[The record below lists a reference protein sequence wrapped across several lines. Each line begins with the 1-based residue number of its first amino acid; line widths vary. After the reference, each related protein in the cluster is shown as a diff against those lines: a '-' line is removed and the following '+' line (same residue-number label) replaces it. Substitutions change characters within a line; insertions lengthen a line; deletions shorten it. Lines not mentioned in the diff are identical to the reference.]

1 MKIMIIRHAE
11 PDYSIDSLTEK
22 GWKEAELLSEKLKD
36 MDIKNFY
43 VSPLGRARDTASF
56 TLEKKGQ
63 KAEICDWLREF
74 DAPITGSDG
83 QKKITWDWI
92 PGEWTKEEKYYN
104 KDLWYTT
111 PVMQEGNVI
120 AEANKVYAGLD
131 SFLAKHGYV
140 RNGNCYD
147 AVKPNNDTIAL
158 FCHFGVG
165 CVMLGHILGISPMVL
180 WHGFCALPSS
190 VTTLATEERRKGPAC
205 FRVLSYGDTSHLYAA
220 GEEPSF
226 AARFCE
232 TYDNKDERHD

>member
-1 MKIMIIRHAE
+1 
-11 PDYSIDSLTEK
+11 
-22 GWKEAELLSEKLKD
+22 
-36 MDIKNFY
+36 
-43 VSPLGRARDTASF
+43 
-56 TLEKKGQ
+56 
-63 KAEICDWLREF
+63 
-74 DAPITGSDG
+74 
-83 QKKITWDWI
+83 
-92 PGEWTKEEKYYN
+92 
-104 KDLWYTT
+104 
-111 PVMQEGNVI
+111 MQEGNVI

-131 SFLAKHGYV
+131 SLLAKHGYV

-190 VTTLATEERRKGPAC
+190 VTTLATEERRKGTAC

>member
-63 KAEICDWLREF
+63 KAEVCDWLREF

-131 SFLAKHGYV
+131 SLIAKHGYV

-147 AVKPNNDTIAL
+147 AVKPLSLI
-158 FCHFGVG
+158 
-165 CVMLGHILGISPMVL
+165 HI
-180 WHGFCALPSS
+180 
-190 VTTLATEERRKGPAC
+190 
-205 FRVLSYGDTSHLYAA
+205 
-220 GEEPSF
+220 
-226 AARFCE
+226 
-232 TYDNKDERHD
+232 

>member
-92 PGEWTKEEKYYN
+92 PREWTKEEKYYN

-131 SFLAKHGYV
+131 SLLAKHGYV

-190 VTTLATEERRKGPAC
+190 VTTLATEERRKGTAC